1 MIKDARGDQCD
12 QCGHL
17 LNAIELINPRCKLDG
32 NKPINKESKHLFLK
46 LDALQPE
53 IDAFVAKSS
62 AEGKWSSNGIHITQ
76 SWLKEGLKPRCITR
90 DLKWGTPVPAP
101 GFESKVFY
109 VWYDAPIGYL
119 SITANYTPEW
129 QKWWKNPKDV
139 KLYQFM
145 GKDNVPFHTVIF
157 PGCLKG
163 TREDWTMLH
172 HVSTTEYLNYEGGKF
187 SKSRNVGVFGNNAQ
201 ETGIPSSVW
210 RYYLLSSRPETSDSM
225 FTWSEFITKN
235 NSELLNNVGN
245 FVNRVIK
252 FVAVKYEGVIPA
264 GDLTGETE
272 AQLFK
277 DINGLLKQYIEALE
291 NVKLRQGL
299 AVAMS
304 ISARGNA
311 YLQENK
317 IDNNLFN
324 NHRAR
329 CDTVIY
335 ASINLIYLLSAL
347 FCPYMPGTSEII
359 LRQLNAPE
367 RNIPDEFTDDI
378 LPGHKLS
385 KPEYLFTRIDDK
397 MEQVWKAKYGGNAPK
412 PEEKKKKASRK
423 QPASPVWEGPKPD
436 ELVALEK
443 AADEQ
448 ALVVRNLKTDKTTEK
463 AKIDEAVQK
472 LLILKGEV
480 NSLITKLMV
489 EKK

>member
-1 MIKDARGDQCD
+1 M
-12 QCGHL
+12 
-17 LNAIELINPRCKLDG
+17 NLD
-32 NKPINKESKHLFLK
+32 K
-46 LDALQPE
+46 LQPE

-62 AEGKWSSNGIHITQ
+62 AEGKWSSNGIQITQ

-109 VWYDAPIGYL
+109 VWYDAPIGYP

-129 QKWWKNPKDV
+129 QKWWKNPENV

-172 HVSTTEYLNYEGGKF
+172 HISTTEYLNYEGGKF

-201 ETGIPSSVW
+201 ETGIPPSVW

-225 FTWSEFITKN
+225 FTWNEFITKN

-252 FVAVKYEGVIPA
+252 FVSAKYDGVIPA
-264 GDLTGETE
+264 GDITGEAE
-272 AQLFK
+272 VQLFK
-277 DINGLLKQYIEALE
+277 DVNALLHQYNDTLE
-291 NVKLRQGL
+291 NVKLRQAL
-299 AVAMS
+299 SIAMS
-304 ISARGNA
+304 ISGRGNQ

-324 NHRAR
+324 NHRAK
-329 CDTVIY
+329 CDSVIY
-335 ASINLIYLLSAL
+335 ASINLIYLLSAI
-347 FCPYMPGTSEII
+347 FYPYMPGTSEGI

-367 RNIPDEFTDDI
+367 RVIPDEFTADI
-378 LPGHKLS
+378 LPGHKIG
-385 KPEYLFTRIDDK
+385 KPEYLFTRIDEK
-397 MEQVWKAKYGGNAPK
+397 MEQVWKSTYGGNAPK
-412 PEEKKKKASRK
+412 PEEKKKKKSKKA
-423 QPASPVWEGPKPD
+423 PAAPVWEGPKPD

-443 AADEQ
+443 TVDEQ
-448 ALVVRNLKTDKTTEK
+448 GLVVRNLKADKTAEK
-463 AKIDEAVQK
+463 AKVDEAVQK
-472 LLILKGEV
+472 LLTLKGEL
-480 NSLITKLMV
+480 NSLITNLLA
-489 EKK
+489 EKKWTK

>member
-1 MIKDARGDQCD
+1 M
-12 QCGHL
+12 
-17 LNAIELINPRCKLDG
+17 N
-32 NKPINKESKHLFLK
+32 

-53 IDAFVAKSS
+53 IEAFVNKSS

-109 VWYDAPIGYL
+109 VWYDAPIGYP
-119 SITANYTPEW
+119 SITANYTPDW
-129 QKWWKNPKDV
+129 QKWWKNPDNV

-163 TREDWTMLH
+163 TREEWTLLH
-172 HVSTTEYLNYEGGKF
+172 HISTTEYLNYEGGKF

-201 ETGIPSSVW
+201 ETGIPPSVW

-225 FTWSEFITKN
+225 FTWNEFITKN

-252 FVAVKYEGVIPA
+252 FVTAKYDGVIPD
-264 GDLTGETE
+264 GDITGEAE
-272 AQLFK
+272 VLLFK
-277 DINGLLKQYIEALE
+277 DVNALLNQYNEALE

-299 AVAMS
+299 GTAMS
-304 ISARGNA
+304 ISARGNL

-324 NHRAR
+324 NHRAK
-329 CDTVIY
+329 CDSVIY
-335 ASINLIYLLSAL
+335 ASINLIYLLSAV
-347 FCPYMPGTSEII
+347 FYPYMPGASEGI
-359 LRQLNAPE
+359 LRQLNAAE
-367 RNIPDEFTDDI
+367 RIIPDEFAADI
-378 LPGHKLS
+378 LPGHKIG

-412 PEEKKKKASRK
+412 QPEEKKKRSKKA
-423 QPASPVWEGPKPD
+423 PAAPVWDGPKPD

-443 AADEQ
+443 SAEEQ
-448 ALVVRNLKTDKTTEK
+448 GLIVRNLKADKSVEK
-463 AKIDEAVQK
+463 AKVDEAVQN
-472 LLILKGEV
+472 LLLLKGEL
-480 NSLITKLMV
+480 NSLIAKLLA
-489 EKK
+489 EKKWKMK